1 MTNKNW
7 LLKRIPKFSALI
19 KKVKAS
25 KNQLQIFWMALR
37 IKISKKPRFYPN
49 WKKEYQHLKNKH

>member
-1 MTNKNW
+1 MTNTIIFKW
-7 LLKRIPKFSALI
+7 IPNFSALI
-19 KKVKAS
+19 KKIKAS

-49 WKKEYQHLKNKH
+49 WKKEFKLLNNKL

>member
-7 LLKRIPKFSALI
+7 LIKRIPKFSALI
-19 KKVKAS
+19 KKIKAS

-37 IKISKKPRFYPN
+37 IKIQKKPRFYPN
-49 WKKEYQHLKNKH
+49 WKEEFQV